1 MKLFI
6 NFLTISRILLGPII
20 FILILYWEAF
30 MASLL
35 LFIFASISD
44 YYDGALARKYNLSS
58 QLGEVLDPI
67 ADKILVLFMLFALT
81 LYFASIY
88 IGFISCIMLARE
100 FWVSA
105 LRDLNARLGNTQATE
120 VTFLAKIKT
129 TIQLASLG
137 MYIFAI
143 YINNSLLKFIA
154 DFALF
159 LALIITLQTAIQYT
173 QASFKKYKGED
184 SSIKI
189 NQFFI

>member
-20 FILILYWEAF
+20 YTLILYWEAF
-30 MASLL
+30 MVSLL

-44 YYDGALARKYNLSS
+44 YFDGALARKYNLSS

-81 LYFASIY
+81 LNFASIY

-105 LRDLNARLGNTQATE
+105 LRDLNARNLNTYATK

-129 TIQLASLG
+129 TIQLSAIGLYLFGLSSGIVFIIFLG
-137 MYIFAI
+137 
-143 YINNSLLKFIA
+143 
-154 DFALF
+154 DFVLF
-159 LALIITLQTAIQYT
+159 LALIVSLKTGLTYSRKT
-173 QASFKKYKGED
+173 FSKL
-184 SSIKI
+184 S
-189 NQFFI
+189 

>member
-1 MKLFI
+1 
-6 NFLTISRILLGPII
+6 
-20 FILILYWEAF
+20 
-30 MASLL
+30 MASLF
-35 LFIFASISD
+35 LFLFASISD
-44 YYDGALARKYNLSS
+44 YFDGALARKYNLSS

-189 NQFFI
+189 KQFFI

>member
-1 MKLFI
+1 
-6 NFLTISRILLGPII
+6 
-20 FILILYWEAF
+20 

-44 YYDGALARKYNLSS
+44 YFDGALARKYNLSS

-105 LRDLNARLGNTQATE
+105 LRDLNARNRNTEATQ
-120 VTFLAKIKT
+120 VTLMAKFKT
-129 TIQLASLG
+129 TSQFITFSGYLLALT
-137 MYIFAI
+137 M
-143 YINNSLLKFIA
+143 NNSLMIFISH
-154 DFALF
+154 FFLF
-159 LALIITLQTAIQYT
+159 LTLIITLQTGLSYT
-173 QASFKKYKGED
+173 VSSFKSVK
-184 SSIKI
+184 
-189 NQFFI
+189 

>member
-20 FILILYWEAF
+20 FTLILYWEAF
-30 MASLL
+30 TVSLL

-44 YYDGALARKYNLSS
+44 YFDGALARKYNLSS

-81 LYFASIY
+81 LNFASIY

-105 LRDLNARLGNTQATE
+105 LRDLNARNLNTSATK

-129 TIQLASLG
+129 TAQLFTISIYLIALTFNNMLLIIIADIFLFISL
-137 MYIFAI
+137 IVTI
-143 YINNSLLKFIA
+143 YTGLIYTLNSLK
-154 DFALF
+154 D
-159 LALIITLQTAIQYT
+159 
-173 QASFKKYKGED
+173 
-184 SSIKI
+184 
-189 NQFFI
+189 

>member
-20 FILILYWEAF
+20 FTLILYWEAF
-30 MASLL
+30 TVSLL

-44 YYDGALARKYNLSS
+44 YFDGALARKYNLSS

-81 LYFASIY
+81 LNFA
-88 IGFISCIMLARE
+88 FISCIMLARE

-105 LRDLNARLGNTQATE
+105 LRDLNARNLNTYATK

-129 TIQLASLG
+129 TIQLSAIGLYLFGLSSGIVFIIFLG
-137 MYIFAI
+137 
-143 YINNSLLKFIA
+143 
-154 DFALF
+154 DFVLF
-159 LALIITLQTAIQYT
+159 LALIVSLKTGLTYSRKT
-173 QASFKKYKGED
+173 FSKL
-184 SSIKI
+184 S
-189 NQFFI
+189 

>member
-44 YYDGALARKYNLSS
+44 YYDGVLARKYNLSS

-88 IGFISCIMLARE
+88 IGFISCLMLTRE

-105 LRDLNARLGNTQATE
+105 LRDLNARNLNTSATK

-129 TIQLASLG
+129 TTQLSAVGFYLFGLSFDLVFIVFLG
-137 MYIFAI
+137 
-143 YINNSLLKFIA
+143 
-154 DFALF
+154 DFVLF
-159 LALIITLQTAIQYT
+159 LALIVTLKTGLSYSQKTF
-173 QASFKKYKGED
+173 SKL
-184 SSIKI
+184 S
-189 NQFFI
+189 